1 MDWYRDWFG
10 TRYYALL
17 YGHRDRSDAEC
28 WVRAIMDRW
37 KPGVGDRLLD
47 MACGRGR
54 HALHFANA
62 GLHVTGVDI
71 SEQSLAEARLA
82 VPSAEFVLHD
92 IREPLGGAAFP
103 FVTCLF
109 TSLGYTTDPADDQRI
124 LNAVA
129 DNLQPGGR
137 FVLDVMNTA
146 RVLEGLVPT
155 EDMEIGGVGFKVDRW
170 FGNGVIHKRITVSD
184 DGEERTYEE
193 RVRALWP
200 EELTAMVTKAGLVV
214 EEATDGP
221 SFEPFHPQRSQRFVL
236 WARKNL
242 SA

>member
-17 YGHRDRSDAEC
+17 YGHRDRSDAAV
-28 WVRAIMDRW
+28 WVRAILDRW
-37 KPGVGDRLLD
+37 KPLPGDRLLD

-62 GLHVTGVDI
+62 GLRVTGIDL
-71 SEQSLAEARLA
+71 SGQCLAEARLA

-92 IREPLGGAAFP
+92 IREPLEGPAFP

-109 TSLGYTTDPADDQRI
+109 TSLGYTTDPSDDQRI
-124 LNAVA
+124 VDAAARDLE
-129 DNLQPGGR
+129 PGGR

-146 RVLEGLVPT
+146 RVLEGLVPS
-155 EDMEIGGVGFKVDRW
+155 EELEIDGIGFKVERW
-170 FGNGVIHKRITVSD
+170 FANGIIHKRITVSD
-184 DGEERTYEE
+184 NGREHTYEE

-200 EELTAMVTKAGLVV
+200 DELKAMVSKAGLVV

-221 SFEPFHPQRSQRFVL
+221 VFEPFHPQRSQRFVL
-236 WARKNL
+236 WARKNP

>member
-17 YGHRDRSDAEC
+17 YGHRDRSDAEG

-37 KPGVGDRLLD
+37 KPRAGDRLLD

-54 HALHFANA
+54 HALHFAQA
-62 GLHVTGVDI
+62 GMHVTGVDI

-82 VPSAEFVLHD
+82 VPSAEFVVHD
-92 IREPLGGAAFP
+92 IREPWRGAPFP

-109 TSLGYTTDPADDQRI
+109 TSLGYTPDPADDQRI

-155 EDMEIGGVGFKVDRW
+155 EDMELDGVGFKVERW
-170 FGNGVIHKRITVSD
+170 FGNGVIHKRITVRD
-184 DGEERTYEE
+184 EGQERIYEE

-214 EEATDGP
+214 EDTTDGP
-221 SFEPFHPQRSQRFVL
+221 AFAPFHPQRSQRFVL

-242 SA
+242 TA